1 MLQKTITWPDAIE
14 TNYYKVNQVVLSTDS
29 NDLTFYVEFHV
40 LESSQKVKSAVLRMA
55 ASGDLLE
62 QVMAFV
68 NASGQALVEAM
79 DPNQLDN

>member
-40 LESSQKVKSAVLRMA
+40 LENSQKVKSAVLRMA